1 MAFWGPI
8 IAGGITAL
16 GSYLGGRKRNKAQI
30 GVAQDQMSFQER
42 LSNTAYQRQMA
53 DMKKA
58 GLNPILAGKMGG
70 ASTPPGAMPNI
81 TDAITPAIN
90 TGLTTA
96 TTVRDIELK
105 AANTVLAET
114 KAVLQEALVP
124 GAESVEILT
133 TQLKNMALAISEM
146 AGKNKAEYKD
156 MLGKMQG
163 TLTDLFMKI
172 DEMGGKTQEIIV
184 NVGSTLKGVSN
195 EALNYLEKTYQDMKN
210 FRNETR

>member
-8 IAGGITAL
+8 IAGGITAF
-16 GSYLGGRKRNKAQI
+16 GSYLGGRKRNKAQT
-30 GVAQDQMSFQER
+30 GVAQDQMEFQER

-70 ASTPPGAMPNI
+70 ASTPPGAMPNL

-96 TTVRDIELK
+96 QTVRDIELK
-105 AANTVLAET
+105 QANTVLAET